1 MAKPHIFI
9 SYKHGNPSTQIA
21 KALYDYLDAVSDA
34 LGFEIFMDDE
44 ANRAG
49 DDWQKN
55 IDQAL
60 AKTTHFIS
68 LLGTA
73 YWLSSACR
81 QEVCQALA
89 RFEKESS
96 PRLLFVMAE
105 TIRPDLFT
113 FDKDRRTGRL
123 QSDNPQ
129 IYRVGDIHFLGPF
142 DGNSGL
148 VRLEPAHPAIFNDQL
163 AQLLGRLERT
173 LA

>member
-1 MAKPHIFI
+1 MAIKHIFI
-9 SYKHGNPSTQIA
+9 SYKHGIPSTQIA
-21 KALYDYLDAVSDA
+21 KALYDHLEAVSDA
-34 LGFEIFMDDE
+34 LDFEIFMDDE

-68 LLGTA
+68 LLSTA

-81 QEVCQALA
+81 QEVCQVLA
-89 RFEKESS
+89 RFEKEGS

-113 FDKDRRTGRL
+113 FDKDRKTGRL

-129 IYRVGDIHFLGPF
+129 VNRVGDIHFLGPF
-142 DGNSGL
+142 DSSTRL
-148 VRLEPAHPAIFNDQL
+148 VRLEPERPALFNDQL
-163 AQLLGRLERT
+163 AQLLRRLERA
-173 LA
+173 L